1 MHVKPST
8 SECPKS
14 DDEKEFMSKIPYQS
28 IVGNLMY
35 DMIATRL
42 GIVFLMGIVSWFL
55 WNLGK
60 KYLEAIKMIVAQWD
74 I

>member
-42 GIVFLMGIVSWFL
+42 GIVFLMGIVS
-55 WNLGK
+55 
-60 KYLEAIKMIVAQWD
+60 
-74 I
+74 